1 MFCSNCGREVG
12 NTERFCPYCGT
23 PAGAPAGAPAP
34 RMAPAAPR
42 VSLSKRLSAGFK
54 NVGVKPAL
62 YLCFIFSLIL
72 SWMFINTPI
81 FALKTGLF
89 EFDGRS
95 LSVGFTQLAGGQF
108 TDGEAMSIIDMIVS
122 NLALI
127 AGIVMAI
134 LPIFLNSK
142 VSVITSVIGISA
154 AGLSLLLVL
163 IEWIV
168 HAVTGYM
175 FVWLS
180 VSGFWYVLA
189 IAGVITFGI
198 MLLVDIGKRTPKAPR
213 YNPTAG
219 GYNEMYR

>member
-12 NTERFCPYCGT
+12 NTDRFCPYCGT
-23 PAGAPAGAPAP
+23 PAGAPAP

-42 VSLSKRLSAGFK
+42 VSLGKRLSAGLK
-54 NVGVKPAL
+54 NVGVKPVL
-62 YLCFIFSLIL
+62 YLGFLFSLIL

-89 EFDGRS
+89 AFDGNS
-95 LSVGFTQLAGGQF
+95 SSAGFTQLAGGRF
-108 TDGEAMSIIDMIVS
+108 TDGEVMSIIDMIVS

-189 IAGVITFGI
+189 IAGVIIFGI
-198 MLLVDIGKRTPKAPR
+198 MLLADIGKRTPKAPR
-213 YNPTAG
+213 YNPTAD